1 MDIYFDKTGRDRT
14 IMDCLKRR
22 PEHYNYPR
30 LYEYVL
36 VRRNAGYEALNQL
49 IFAAFE
55 AGISFSRAT
64 KRDAREPDKMEEFD
78 E

>member
-1 MDIYFDKTGRDRT
+1 MDVFYDKTGRDRV
-14 IMDCLKRR
+14 IMDCLKRN
-22 PEHYNYPR
+22 PEHYNYPK

-55 AGISFSRAT
+55 AGVSFSRAT
-64 KRDAREPDKMEEFD
+64 KRDARPLEVMEELD